1 MEVLSSEY
9 LELKKEILKQV
20 KDLSVEQLLDFPYS
34 QNTFPSLE
42 NDIIKRR
49 NLNRTEEWK
58 RYEAEVQAMKAFIS
72 DTGEEEEPYQLTQS
86 DKEDLLV
93 DSKHAT
99 NANDDILFVSS
110 VTKSLI
116 CPLTQQ
122 EFREPVLNVKCEH
135 TFEKDALIQNG
146 RLVYSNCPING
157 CRTTSMSLRDIVPDE
172 DMINRLKRKK
182 ALRIF

>member
-1 MEVLSSEY
+1 MSLEY
-9 LELKKEILKQV
+9 LELKKEILKV
-20 KDLSVEQLLDFPYS
+20 AKDLSVEQLLAFNCPQIS
-34 QNTFPSLE
+34 FPSLE

-49 NLNRTEEWK
+49 NLNQTEEWK
-58 RYEAEVQAMKAFIS
+58 RYEAEVQAMKAFVS
-72 DTGEEEEPYQLTQS
+72 DTGEEEEPYELTQS

-93 DSKHAT
+93 DSED
-99 NANDDILFVSS
+99 ANNSIDDILCVSS
-110 VTKSLI
+110 VPKSLI

-146 RLVYSNCPING
+146 RLVYPNCPING